1 MIKVEERKRKLHEEG
16 KIAILITIMTIRAEL
31 EESEMKIINEIKE
44 LGLRIRL
51 YKYHKF
57 QLCLIYFEFVSFCVS
72 SFFFYYMKHLYII
85 MYCVFNNIFI
95 DSFCFFNFS
104 TIHSK

>member
-57 QLCLIYFEFVSFCVS
+57 QLRLIYFEFVSFCVS

>member
-1 MIKVEERKRKLHEEG
+1 MIEVEERQRKLHEEG

-31 EESEMKIINEIKE
+31 EESEMKIINEITE
-44 LGLRIRL
+44 SGLRIRL

-72 SFFFYYMKHLYII
+72 SFFFLLYETPI
-85 MYCVFNNIFI
+85 YHYVL
-95 DSFCFFNFS
+95 CF
-104 TIHSK
+104 